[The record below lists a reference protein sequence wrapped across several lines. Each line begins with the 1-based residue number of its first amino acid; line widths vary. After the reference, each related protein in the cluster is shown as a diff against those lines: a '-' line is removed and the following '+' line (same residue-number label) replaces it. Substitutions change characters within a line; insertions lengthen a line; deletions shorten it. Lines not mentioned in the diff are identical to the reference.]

1 MPPRREPRPSVDPS
15 FPDFSQLG
23 DAIAHA
29 IQSTLRPSHRTP
41 LESAHNL
48 RLPRFEGD
56 EGHEGAE
63 RWFLQIE
70 RTFRVLH
77 SQGNLAA
84 GTWVETATWFIGK
97 EPATWWEQLAERMP
111 PEEAKDWRCSDRY
124 STSDLS

>member
-1 MPPRREPRPSVDPS
+1 MVVLCSCEYSNYFGVSVRTMPPRREPRSSVDPS
-15 FPDFSQLG
+15 FPDLSQLG

-29 IQSTLRPSHRTP
+29 IQSTLHPSHMTP

-63 RWFLQIE
+63 RWFLQLE
-70 RTFRVLH
+70 QTFRVLH

-84 GTWVETATWFIGK
+84 GT
-97 EPATWWEQLAERMP
+97 
-111 PEEAKDWRCSDRY
+111 
-124 STSDLS
+124 